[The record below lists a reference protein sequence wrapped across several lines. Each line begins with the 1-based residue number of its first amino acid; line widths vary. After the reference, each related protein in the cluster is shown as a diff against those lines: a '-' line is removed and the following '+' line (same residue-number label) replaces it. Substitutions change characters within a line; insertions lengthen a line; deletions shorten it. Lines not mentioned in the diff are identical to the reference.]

1 MDALKVLQTELSV
14 LKHNQQRVHE
24 LSSLLMRSHV
34 LPIAKAGSHQG
45 TKSADQQARLDLM
58 HRLEAFIP
66 ASVMLPPRRLMTLLD
81 QSAEFQTDRCLRHSL
96 QNNGIVP
103 PLDPSFLTRD
113 HKCANDDFPCETIQ
127 VLTDHEEEVFYCKFS
142 PNGLKLATGGKDH
155 TVLIYDYNPQT
166 MALKLSRSLDGH
178 SHHVVFFAWS
188 PDSSKLAVCVDECEE
203 ISVWNV
209 DSGSLDFKI
218 SQSTDDSLTSVAW
231 SADGQKIACG
241 GIRGQFYQC
250 DSIGTV
256 LDSKE
261 GVRVQALAYRKDSRS
276 ILAAD
281 THHRIRSYILDD
293 EIGQTDRMILQ
304 ESPDGIMTFTIDE
317 NDRYALLNV
326 AHQGLHLWS
335 IEDKCLVRRYT
346 GVKQGECIIHSCF
359 GGGPDNTF
367 IASGSENSKVY
378 IYYISRET
386 PIAELTGHSRTVN
399 CVSWNPVYPKVLVSA
414 SDDSTVRVWGPGS
427 RFRPSPSTSSSL
439 ASLKNGHD
447 ESIHCGNGVV

>member
-1 MDALKVLQTELSV
+1 M
-14 LKHNQQRVHE
+14 N
-24 LSSLLMRSHV
+24 
-34 LPIAKAGSHQG
+34 P
-45 TKSADQQARLDLM
+45 
-58 HRLEAFIP
+58 
-66 ASVMLPPRRLMTLLD
+66 
-81 QSAEFQTDRCLRHSL
+81 FQ
-96 QNNGIVP
+96 
-103 PLDPSFLTRD
+103 
-113 HKCANDDFPCETIQ
+113 
-127 VLTDHEEEVFYCKFS
+127 
-142 PNGLKLATGGKDH
+142 
-155 TVLIYDYNPQT
+155 
-166 MALKLSRSLDGH
+166 
-178 SHHVVFFAWS
+178 
-188 PDSSKLAVCVDECEE
+188 

-326 AHQGLHLWS
+326 AHQ
-335 IEDKCLVRRYT
+335 VR
-346 GVKQGECIIHSCF
+346 
-359 GGGPDNTF
+359 
-367 IASGSENSKVY
+367 SKDCMK
-378 IYYISRET
+378 R
-386 PIAELTGHSRTVN
+386 H
-399 CVSWNPVYPKVLVSA
+399 
-414 SDDSTVRVWGPGS
+414 
-427 RFRPSPSTSSSL
+427 SL
-439 ASLKNGHD
+439 AAAF
-447 ESIHCGNGVV
+447 VVFTHLETLFLSH